1 MALESGSQVT
11 AHFKATAPHLLHH
24 AKP

>member
-1 MALESGSQVT
+1 MSLEPGTQVT